1 MFTARPPKKD
11 LTVDPIRELFTFSP
25 FGLGCRECKIN
36 ASIQME
42 ERCIRDHL
50 KKHGMTSSIVVVR
63 SLLDMFRT
71 QLEFAKAS
79 GTIEPYRIGNNTY
92 AGYSCI
98 CGQLFHSRKGSAIR
112 HCKKLGCDAAKLQNI
127 ELIKLCCG
135 QYVSEAQVALFFNE
149 APLRGRGCKWI
160 KIPQV

>member
-1 MFTARPPKKD
+1 MINPK
-11 LTVDPIRELFTFSP
+11 RELFTFSP

-63 SLLDMFRT
+63 SLLDIYKA
-71 QLEFAKAS
+71 QLEFAKAA
-79 GTIEPYRIGNNTY
+79 GTIDPYRVDDNTY
-92 AGYSCI
+92 TGYSCI
-98 CGQLFHSRKGSAIR
+98 CGQLFHSRKGSAVR
-112 HCKKLGCDAAKLQNI
+112 HCKKIGCDASKLKKI

-135 QYVSEAQVALFFNE
+135 RYVSEAQVKSIFSPPHITEQFDYTAARAALLPFLPKHGE
-149 APLRGRGCKWI
+149 K
-160 KIPQV
+160 